1 MFASNLFQQL
11 PRPTA
16 SLVLAALLA
25 FGEAHIL
32 PRQTKTLPH
41 RTLNVESWP
50 PLPTEAPLPLAEI
63 NAVLRRQDLNTVC
76 GYLQGDANIPV
87 TCGAGSH
94 CVLDREHNAIGCC
107 PDGELV
113 CTTGIFTGCVDSNSG
128 PQTELNPYV
137 YTCGGGNVCY
147 RNMFA
152 GGFSQYGCGTASDL
166 AASVATAVS
175 GAPSQLSFLQVTNSF
190 TAKVV
195 TVSEPITIGTR
206 TGTRSSSS
214 TATSTTST
222 TSSSASTSSS
232 TADKGD
238 EAEAPEDQGS
248 KNQTGAIIGG
258 TISGIAVLVALG
270 ALAFYLWKRKQRN
283 PRIGPPMLDTKYI
296 SPMSHGGRGGFTPSL
311 AYGLHPNDPS
321 DQMPLTGGYD
331 DYPRGYSEALENI
344 KEEDETA
351 VGATG
356 LKLEEPV
363 VARMPATAA
372 AIAGVLSRKLPLAAK
387 SAAEQEYDVAIVS
400 RGANR

>member
-1 MFASNLFQQL
+1 MFAPNLFQQL

-16 SLVLAALLA
+16 SLILAALLA

-32 PRQTKTLPH
+32 PRQTQTLPH
-41 RTLNVESWP
+41 RTLNVEPWP

-76 GYLQGDANIPV
+76 GYLQGDADIPV

-94 CVLDREHNAIGCC
+94 CVLDREHNAVGCC
-107 PDGELV
+107 PDGESV
-113 CTTGIFTGCVDSNSG
+113 CTTGIFTGCVDFNSG

-137 YTCGGGNVCY
+137 YTCGGDNVCY
-147 RNMFA
+147 RNIFA

-232 TADKGD
+232 AADKGD

-258 TISGIAVLVALG
+258 TISGIAVLVALV

-296 SPMSHGGRGGFTPSL
+296 R
-311 AYGLHPNDPS
+311 
-321 DQMPLTGGYD
+321 
-331 DYPRGYSEALENI
+331 
-344 KEEDETA
+344 
-351 VGATG
+351 
-356 LKLEEPV
+356 
-363 VARMPATAA
+363 
-372 AIAGVLSRKLPLAAK
+372 
-387 SAAEQEYDVAIVS
+387 
-400 RGANR
+400 